1 LASAYQPIFGANH
14 GNDQSPCVENRPEY
28 TEVLTFILEAAGC
41 KVVPATRRGQAL
53 DRLAIKPVD
62 AVLLEAEIKR
72 IKPEIPV
79 LLFCPGRK
87 SDPSLIRYF
96 NTYVRNLEQ
105 PENTF
110 EELANDCRFGHLW

>member
-1 LASAYQPIFGANH
+1 MEMIRVL
-14 GNDQSPCVENRPEY
+14 CVENRPEY
-28 TEVLTFILEAAGC
+28 MEVLTFILEAAGC
-41 KVVPATRRGQAL
+41 KAMPATSGGQAL
-53 DRLAIKPVD
+53 DLLATKPVD
-62 AVLLEAEIKR
+62 AALLEYDLPDVTGGTLRAEIKR

-79 LLFCPGRK
+79 LLFCPARK

-110 EELANDCRFGHLW
+110 EEWANDCRLGHLW